1 MQKREPQG
9 NDGEPQRRIHVL
21 LCVTPPLL
29 LIAEYGNYLHRS
41 LLTTKKWMNLASGTQ
56 NGNIQPAGQ

>member
-1 MQKREPQG
+1 MMESHS
-9 NDGEPQRRIHVL
+9 GEFMYC
-21 LCVTPPLL
+21 CVTPPLL